1 MKFISHKFY
10 YSIAV
15 ILMDIGQDY
24 SLFRIIANFSQ
35 KLKSLKG
42 QIKVQHKALRDS
54 TDEEFQEYLAFYGS
68 KKD

>member
-1 MKFISHKFY
+1 MKFISHEFY

-15 ILMDIGQDY
+15 IFMGQDY
-24 SLFRIIANFSQ
+24 SLVRIIANFSQ
-35 KLKSLKG
+35 KLKPLKG
-42 QIKVQHKALRDS
+42 QIKVQHEALIDS